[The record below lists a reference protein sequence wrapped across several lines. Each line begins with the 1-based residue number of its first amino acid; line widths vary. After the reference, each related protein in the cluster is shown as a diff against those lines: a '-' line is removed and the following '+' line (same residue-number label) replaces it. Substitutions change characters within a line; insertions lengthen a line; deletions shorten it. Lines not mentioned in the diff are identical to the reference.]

1 TGQVVL
7 QVQGEEWTTDPADWD
22 DPAAGPLELLIAG
35 VRVRVV
41 SIDPPAGGVQ
51 QITVTRVSDV
61 PRVAPAGA
69 AVDLAD
75 ARPWALSGGCMA
87 WPPRAGQTARA
98 SDFRKM
104 PGVGYVRQGA
114 DQSVTS
120 TSVVDSSIVVP
131 VDGLITV
138 RLSARWSSGGG
149 GIRWTWSGAGDVSLL
164 AREIVSAGRDATG
177 NIHELTTMRH
187 RQQLTLAEEQEVNH
201 ISPATS
207 YLIQELLI

>member
-1 TGQVVL
+1 
-7 QVQGEEWTTDPADWD
+7 
-22 DPAAGPLELLIAG
+22 
-35 VRVRVV
+35 
-41 SIDPPAGGVQ
+41 
-51 QITVTRVSDV
+51 
-61 PRVAPAGA
+61 
-69 AVDLAD
+69 
-75 ARPWALSGGCMA
+75 MA
-87 WPPRAGQTARA
+87 WPPRAGQIARA

-207 YLIQELLI
+207 YLIQELLILDGSGSVTFQFGQQVAHANPTVLHLPSFALVQPIREL